1 MGMSKLERID
11 LFDRESALLFTLFL
25 VIILSLSLSYE
36 YYQFTKLKTFDDP
49 LVRAS
54 VIDQEVRM
62 IGEKPKTSIKFE
74 LENGTKVRC
83 AMSPYLRDLR
93 GREVLIELQVANVSF
108 LEYLKGFRTRGVI
121 YEVYPPLS
129 LKEQW
134 NRRIASVHQD
144 SWMQELYG
152 ALFVASAMSQELQT
166 LIGGMGLSAAI
177 SISGYHFAILSA
189 IGFFLLRP
197 VYRAAQNRY
206 FPYRHG
212 NRDLYLVILAM
223 LGFYLWALEF
233 NPAMVRSFG
242 MIAIGYWLYDRGIK
256 IVSFQTL
263 IVTVSILLAFFPKL
277 FFSMAFWFSVLG
289 VLLIFIFLR
298 YFEHWK
304 KWQIFLALNGWLYLS
319 MLPISLS
326 IFGVFGWIHAGSIGL
341 NLLFNVFYP
350 LVLVLH
356 AIGFG
361 EVLDPYLLSMLD
373 SAQIQKVE
381 IPMAVGY
388 GSVLLAIGAMW
399 RKEAFWALAILGV
412 VTLGSAVY
420 QIA

>member
-1 MGMSKLERID
+1 MSKLERVD
-11 LFDRESALLFTLFL
+11 LFDLKSGSLFFLFLLF
-25 VIILSLSLSYE
+25 ILSLSLSYE
-36 YYQFTKLKTFDDP
+36 FYQFSKLKTFDDP

-54 VIDQEVRM
+54 VIDQEVRL
-62 IGEKPKTSIKFE
+62 IGDKPKTSIKLR
-74 LENGTKVRC
+74 LENGTAVRC

-93 GREVLIELQVANVSF
+93 GREVLVELQVAKVGF
-108 LEYLKGFRTRGVI
+108 FEYLRGMHTRGVI
-121 YEVYPPLS
+121 MEVYPSLS

-134 NRRIASVHQD
+134 YQRIATMHED
-144 SWMQELYG
+144 SWMRELYG
-152 ALFVASAMSQELQT
+152 ALFVATPMSQEFQT

-177 SISGYHFAILSA
+177 SISGYHFAILSV

-212 NRDLYLVILAM
+212 NRDMYIVILAL

-242 MIAIGYWLYDRGIK
+242 MIAVGYWLYDRGIQ

-263 IVTVSILLAFFPKL
+263 AVTLAILVAFFPQL
-277 FFSMAFWFSVLG
+277 FFSLAFWFSAFG
-289 VLLIFIFLR
+289 VLLIFIFVR

-304 KWQIFLALNGWLYLS
+304 GWQIFLALNVWLYLT
-319 MLPISLS
+319 MLPISLA
-326 IFGVFGWIHAGSIGL
+326 IFGTFGWFHASSIGL
-341 NLLFNVFYP
+341 NILFNVYYP

-356 AIGFG
+356 AIGQG
-361 EVLDPYLLSMLD
+361 GALDPYLLTMFE
-373 SAQIQKVE
+373 SAKIVNVV
-381 IPMAVGY
+381 IPMFVGWLSIFLAL
-388 GSVLLAIGAMW
+388 GSIW
-399 RKEAFWALAILGV
+399 RKEAFWGLGLLGII
-412 VTLGSAVY
+412 TFGSAVY